1 MAMISTQ
8 TMGDTEER
16 LGVQQP
22 QTKIVTG
29 SVVAPSKQ
37 SESTGGILVVSKL
50 AISRS
55 HLFKRGAT
63 RFFRATTFAK
73 KKLQQ
78 NQGHHVKG
86 LETRIYEH
94 QRY

>member
-22 QTKIVTG
+22 QTRIVTG
-29 SVVAPSKQ
+29 SVVAPSEQ
-37 SESTGGILVVSKL
+37 SEKYRRYLGRIKTCHQQVAS
-50 AISRS
+50 
-55 HLFKRGAT
+55 FQERGDKV
-63 RFFRATTFAK
+63 FQSDNFCK